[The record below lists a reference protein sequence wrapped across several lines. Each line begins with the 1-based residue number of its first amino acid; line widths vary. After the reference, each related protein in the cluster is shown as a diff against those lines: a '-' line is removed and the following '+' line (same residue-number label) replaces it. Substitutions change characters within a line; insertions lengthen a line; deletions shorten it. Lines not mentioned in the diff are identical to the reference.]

1 MKTFK
6 ILGNYNETTEK
17 FEYCALVRAN
27 TLQEAKSTCIAE
39 SELPLDV
46 NKINGIEWVE
56 DIQVPMLV
64 GEVFI

>member
-6 ILGNYNETTEK
+6 IVGNYNETTNRH
-17 FEYCALVRAN
+17 EYCALVRAN

>member
-6 ILGNYNETTEK
+6 IVGNYNETTNRH
-17 FEYCALVRAN
+17 EYYALVRAN
-27 TLQEAKSTCIAE
+27 TLQEAISTCIAE
-39 SELPLDV
+39 SATLLNI
-46 NKINGIEWVE
+46 NKINGTEWVE